1 MPRLQIV
8 ENCDGCGACCRQ
20 TPVPPFEPGEE
31 VQRSVPE
38 QLMRPVRER
47 IQAGLEFE
55 LIPCVWFD
63 VETEL
68 CQQYDHRPA
77 ACRRFEVN
85 SFECHA
91 ARNAELFP

>member
-1 MPRLQIV
+1 MDGLSII

-38 QLMRPVRER
+38 QLMQPIVLR
-47 IQAGLEFE
+47 IQEQKE
-55 LIPCVWFD
+55 LDLLPCVWFD
-63 VETEL
+63 QTMGR
-68 CQQYDHRPA
+68 CQHYEYRPA
-77 ACRRFEVN
+77 ACRRFEVG

-91 ARNAELFP
+91 ARNAELYP